1 MIIIDNGIMMKEV
14 INIFYCLSDKN
25 RIRILMMLSRKSLC
39 VCEITEILELSAST
53 VSNHLSILKAAGFIN
68 DSKDGKW
75 VNYSLNI
82 ETHDPKIQEI
92 FQLLPTWLNSDEIIN
107 ADIAKINSI
116 DRKILCSN

>member
-1 MIIIDNGIMMKEV
+1 MKE
-14 INIFYCLSDKN
+14 ITNIFYCLSDKN

-75 VNYSLNI
+75 VNYSINNEI
-82 ETHDPKIQEI
+82 KDPKIQQI
-92 FQLLPTWLNSDEIIN
+92 FLMLPMWLNSDEIIN
-107 ADIAKINSI
+107 ADIAKINEV